1 MQVLLGGLGGDPKSP
16 GPKLLA
22 SGGVFPHVRIGFRQA
37 IRVGIVARP
46 VVFIAALLL
55 LPGALG
61 AQVIEGLLVDA
72 EVGLPI
78 QGATVVLMDTDNKQ
92 HMSVVTD
99 ARGRF
104 VLEAPEPGD
113 YMLWA
118 ERGGYASVVS
128 PTITLAAEQVLDYEL
143 KVARLRSNTPAPPED
158 LDPAES
164 VARFARSV
172 AARCEGRFDRSR
184 HGIIVGTVTDSV
196 SDVTLPGVF
205 ASVEWAGEPDTTAQV
220 RVEFDPG
227 TGAPRTINRLTG
239 ITNTDGGYVICNAPA
254 DRPLVLRVEAGDEA
268 GSQPRVITVRAGT
281 MKKEDV
287 ILGLS
292 NPDRPGDILGR
303 VLVRSDGEPV
313 VGAVVRLKDTEFST
327 LTSETGAFSFTEVPW
342 GIYVLEVEHIAYAST
357 ADAFR
362 VQGGRGHQI
371 DVLMTEQAI
380 ALDPITV
387 TVHPRAW
394 FAGMRDLEHR
404 IAMGFGYI
412 LTRKD
417 LEIRGVVDI
426 TDALRGI
433 PGVRVV
439 KTGLNGSHVILRNS
453 RNAMRQP
460 CSPTVWM
467 DGIRVRLDPEL
478 GFNDFV
484 GLDLEAV
491 EVYRSAAETPG
502 EFASMGGNCGAIV
515 LWTRR
520 GR

>member
-1 MQVLLGGLGGDPKSP
+1 MRI
-16 GPKLLA
+16 KL
-22 SGGVFPHVRIGFRQA
+22 RQA
-37 IRVGIVARP
+37 IQVGIVARSI
-46 VVFIAALLL
+46 VLIAALLL
-55 LPGALG
+55 LPNALG

-72 EVGLPI
+72 EVRLPI
-78 QGATVVLMDTDNKQ
+78 QGATVVLLDTDNNQ
-92 HMSVVTD
+92 HMRVVTD
-99 ARGRF
+99 ERGRF
-104 VLEAPEPGD
+104 VVEAPAAGD

-118 ERGGYASVVS
+118 EQRGYASVVS
-128 PTITLAAEQVLDYEL
+128 PTITLAAGQVLDYEL
-143 KVARLRSNTPAPPED
+143 KVSPLRTAAPAPTED
-158 LDPAES
+158 LDPAEAT
-164 VARFARSV
+164 ARFARSV
-172 AARCEGRFDRSR
+172 AARCEGRFDRTR
-184 HGIIVGTVTDSV
+184 HGILVGTVTDSV

-205 ASVEWAGEPDTTAQV
+205 VSVEWAGTPDTTAQV

-239 ITNTDGGYVICNAPA
+239 ITDTDGGYVICNAPA

-268 GSQPRVITVRAGT
+268 GSRPRVVTLRAGT

-292 NPDRPGDILGR
+292 NPDRPADILGR
-303 VLVRSDGEPV
+303 VLARSGGEPV
-313 VGAVVRLKDTEFST
+313 SGAAVHLRDTEYST
-327 LTSETGAFSFTEVPW
+327 LTSETGAFSFTDVPW
-342 GIYVLEVEHIAYAST
+342 GIYVLEVDHIAYAAT

-362 VQGGRGHQI
+362 VQGGRAHQI
-371 DVLMTEQAI
+371 EVLMTEQAI

-394 FAGMRDLEHR
+394 FTGMRDLEHR
-404 IAMGFGYI
+404 IALGFGYI
-412 LTRKD
+412 LTRED
-417 LEIRGVVDI
+417 LELRGVRDV

-439 KTGLNGSHVILRNS
+439 KSGLYGSNVILRNS
-453 RNAMRQP
+453 RNALRQTCTP
-460 CSPTVWM
+460 VVWM
-467 DGIRVRLDPEL
+467 DGIKVRLDPEL

-484 GLDLEAV
+484 GLDLEAI

-502 EFASMGGNCGAIV
+502 EFAGLDSNCGAII